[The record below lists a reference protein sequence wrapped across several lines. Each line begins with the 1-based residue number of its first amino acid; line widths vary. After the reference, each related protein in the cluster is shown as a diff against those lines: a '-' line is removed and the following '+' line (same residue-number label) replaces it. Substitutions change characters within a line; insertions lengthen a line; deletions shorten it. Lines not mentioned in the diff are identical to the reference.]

1 MITVESL
8 NKEFPDKVLF
18 KNISFKLKD
27 NMRIAVVGPN
37 GSGKSTLLKI
47 LLNTEKYDSGR
58 VDIGQSVSIGYLPQ
72 EIVEGNDK
80 SIIEEVLH

>member
-8 NKEFPDKVLF
+8 CKEFPDKFLF

-27 NMRIAVVGPN
+27 NMRISIVGLN

-80 SIIEEVLH
+80 SIIEDDA